1 LGPMGS
7 STTNSSISHY
17 RILSRIGA
25 GGMGEVYLAEDT
37 SLERRVALKLLPV
50 EFTKDQDRVRR
61 FIQEAKAASAL
72 NHPNI
77 ITIHEIGQDRDAH
90 YIATEFID
98 GSTLRQRLVGEPL
111 SVLDALEVMFQVTSA
126 LVAAHE
132 AGIVHR
138 DIKPENVMVRRDGI
152 VKVLDFGLAKLTER
166 SAGEVDEDA
175 ATLAKI
181 TTDPGAVMG
190 TPQYMS
196 PEQARG
202 QKVDG
207 RTDIFSLGVVLYE
220 MIAGRPPFDGVNAL
234 DVIGAILQK
243 EPQPL
248 KSDAGEL
255 PTELQRIVSKA
266 LRKQRD
272 ERYKT
277 ARDLHNDLKDLKEEM
292 SFAAKQRRSGQTER
306 KQSVTASVEDAPTAA
321 GTTVPTT
328 SSARII
334 LGEMKRHKLGSGLM
348 LALLLVLITALGYF
362 GFLARRHS
370 AIESIA
376 VLPFVNA
383 SGNADIEYLSD
394 GMTETLIS
402 SLSQLPN
409 LTVKARSTVFYY
421 KDKEASPK
429 KIGED
434 LGVQAVLLGR
444 VGQRGN
450 ELSLGLELVNTST
463 QDVIWSEQYN
473 RKQADL
479 VALQSEIARDVSS
492 KLKTKLSGA
501 DVAKLTR
508 THTANPEA
516 YQLYLKGKY
525 YTNQFTKEGLRVG
538 IDSFSQAIVADPNY
552 SLAYSGLAYYYIMQ
566 DDWFMSPH
574 ESVSKAR
581 EAATKA
587 LAIDETDTDA
597 HVVMGLVAHWYDW
610 DWVKAEQEFKRALEL
625 NPKHVEAHVFYAYLL
640 SALGRHDEALAI
652 ARRGLQLDP
661 LSSLT
666 NFSVASALVFNRRWD
681 EAIEHLRK
689 AIELDPNYWLHHSY
703 LGRAYEQKGMM
714 PEAIAAFKRAFEVD
728 SEQSENS
735 AGLGHAYAVSG
746 KKAEAQKMLDDLI
759 KNSAKDIAVS
769 PYNVALIYAG
779 LGDNEK
785 SLEWLER
792 AYSLRSYY
800 LPVYLPTDARLDTL
814 RTDSRFKDL
823 VRRIGLPQVR

>member
-1 LGPMGS
+1 MGS
-7 STTNSSISHY
+7 STANSSISHY
-17 RILSRIGA
+17 RIIAKIGA

-37 SLERRVALKLLPV
+37 SLERKVALKLLPA

-77 ITIHEIGQDRDAH
+77 ITIHEIGQHGDAN

-98 GSTLRQRLVGEPL
+98 GSTLRQHLSGESP
-111 SVLDALEVMFQVTSA
+111 SVIDALDVMAQVTSA

-166 SAGEVDEDA
+166 SVGEVDEDA

-181 TTDPGAVMG
+181 TTEPGAVMG

-196 PEQARG
+196 PEQARA

-220 MIAGRPPFDGVNAL
+220 MLAGRPPFDGVNAL

-243 EPQPL
+243 DPPPL
-248 KSDAGEL
+248 KFHAVEI
-255 PTELQRIVSKA
+255 PPELQRIVARTLIKN
-266 LRKQRD
+266 RD
-272 ERYKT
+272 ERYQT
-277 ARDLHNDLKDLKEEM
+277 ARDLLNDIKDLKEEL
-292 SFAAKQRRSGQTER
+292 SFAAKQARSGQTEEP
-306 KQSVTASVEDAPTAA
+306 QAVTASAEGAKTAA
-321 GTTVPTT
+321 TTTVPIT
-328 SSARII
+328 SSASII
-334 LGEMKRHKLGSGLM
+334 LGEMKRHKLGAALTF
-348 LALLLVLITALGYF
+348 ALLIMSITALAYF
-362 GFLARRHS
+362 AFFARRAS

-383 SGNADIEYLSD
+383 SGNSDIEYLSD

-402 SLSQLPN
+402 SLSQLPR

-450 ELSLGLELVNTST
+450 ELSVGLELVNTRT

-473 RKQADL
+473 RKQSDL
-479 VALQSEIARDVSS
+479 VSLQSEIAHDVSS
-492 KLKTKLSGA
+492 KLRTRLSGA

-508 THTANPEA
+508 TYTANPEA

-525 YTNQFTKEGLRVG
+525 YTNQFTRDGLRVG
-538 IDSFSQAIVADPNY
+538 IDSFSQAIAADPNY

-587 LAIDETDTDA
+587 LAIDETDADA

-610 DWVKAEQEFKRALEL
+610 DWVKAEQEFKRAVEL
-625 NPKHVEAHVFYAYLL
+625 NPKHAEAHVFYAYLL
-640 SALGRHDEALAI
+640 SALGRHDEALTI
-652 ARRGLQLDP
+652 ARRSLQIDP

-666 NFSVASALVFNRRWD
+666 NFSVATALVFNRRWD
-681 EAIEHLRK
+681 DAIEHLRN
-689 AIELDPNYWLHHSY
+689 AIELDPNYWFHHSY

-714 PEAIAAFKRAFEVD
+714 PEAIAAFKRAFDLD
-728 SEQSENS
+728 SEQSENW
-735 AGLGHAYAVSG
+735 AGLAHAYAVSG
-746 KKAEAQKMLDDLI
+746 KKTEAQKVLDELL
-759 KNSAKDIAVS
+759 KNPTKNINVS
-769 PYNVALIYAG
+769 PYNVAVIYAG
-779 LGDNEK
+779 LGDSEK
-785 SLEWLER
+785 SLEWIER
-792 AYSLRSYY
+792 AYSIRSYY

-814 RTDSRFKDL
+814 RTDSRFKDV
-823 VRRIGLPQVR
+823 VRRMGLP